1 MKKKDY
7 IWIIASIIL
16 LLAAA
21 LLIFPPHNTKDSD
34 DIPAPNTTESSE
46 EMQVFPKQDSGDVL
60 AESGLGKKIQT
71 TEEEKAG
78 IEADMQ
84 EISKLCRADYLH
96 AEKIPSEYDGQDNIR
111 QEDIDAMEAALSSA
125 GYCVENSD
133 AVYPDYLEN
142 TEKLNRFW
150 DDVSKEQDAA
160 AAFWSIMPSGSV
172 SCCVFQFAV
181 GKGYCIHA
189 SGEWTDA
196 GLLRLAYLEKKEI
209 LYWDM
214 TSSGFIYQD
223 IYPDRHWTA
232 ANLLR
237 LQPVDHDLYAWT
249 EKYIAP
255 IGYHNVNLFL
265 LDWDSS
271 DFGNVCLND
280 LLSQMYRMEHGDYLY
295 ARDFPYSN
303 EPFYHRIIPA
313 DLFESVIYTHFNISL
328 DEFRERALYDAEID
342 AYPWQD
348 VNGGN
353 VLYYPEL
360 IPEVTKVTENADG
373 TVTLHV
379 NVICTDKHTD
389 HLFEHEVT
397 MNIETDGS
405 FQYLSNRIVYRSEN
419 ELPSPQAR
427 MEVQRFDVED

>member
-111 QEDIDAMEAALSSA
+111 QEDIDALEAALSSA

-160 AAFWSIMPSGSV
+160 ATVW
-172 SCCVFQFAV
+172 
-181 GKGYCIHA
+181 
-189 SGEWTDA
+189 
-196 GLLRLAYLEKKEI
+196 RKEI
-209 LYWDM
+209 DE
-214 TSSGFIYQD
+214 TKK
-223 IYPDRHWTA
+223 R
-232 ANLLR
+232 
-237 LQPVDHDLYAWT
+237 
-249 EKYIAP
+249 
-255 IGYHNVNLFL
+255 
-265 LDWDSS
+265 
-271 DFGNVCLND
+271 
-280 LLSQMYRMEHGDYLY
+280 
-295 ARDFPYSN
+295 
-303 EPFYHRIIPA
+303 A
-313 DLFESVIYTHFNISL
+313 DC
-328 DEFRERALYDAEID
+328 RERY
-342 AYPWQD
+342 
-348 VNGGN
+348 
-353 VLYYPEL
+353 
-360 IPEVTKVTENADG
+360 
-373 TVTLHV
+373 
-379 NVICTDKHTD
+379 
-389 HLFEHEVT
+389 
-397 MNIETDGS
+397 
-405 FQYLSNRIVYRSEN
+405 
-419 ELPSPQAR
+419 
-427 MEVQRFDVED
+427 